1 MPWCSPNPGL
11 GVGLLGRGRR
21 LWDHQGRGLQDLI
34 SGACGPGLQLWDS
47 VHTLY
52 LTRRLHVRGGL
63 DRAQF
68 AWPSLLVAGFPAEP
82 ACAVR
87 LPCIEQ
93 TAAEFCMKY
102 GECPAGQVRPE
113 NQTWASTSVVAL

>member
-1 MPWCSPNPGL
+1 VSGCSGGA
-11 GVGLLGRGRR
+11 GVFGIIK
-21 LWDHQGRGLQDLI
+21 DADYKTSYQVHAVQDSNFGTHTL
-34 SGACGPGLQLWDS
+34 CYS